1 MNDFMSKY
9 QQWLT
14 ASFIDSETKAEL
26 AAATELAD
34 IEDRFYKDLEFGTG
48 GMRGIMGAG
57 TNRINQY
64 TIRKATY
71 GLAKYIESTFG
82 EEGKSRGVV
91 IAYDS
96 RLNSHAFAKEA
107 ALVLCAAGIKT
118 YLFDRLQPT
127 PVLSFAVRHLQCIAG
142 IIITASH
149 NQKQYNGYKVYN
161 QHGFQVVKE
170 ADQIIDFVKE
180 VTDLAAVPTINEY
193 DARQQGLLI
202 TVGDNVL
209 EPFLDAVL
217 SQSLFADNK
226 AKANLKI
233 VYTPLHGTGNIPVR
247 RALQRDGFGCVSV
260 VKAQEQP
267 DGNFPTVH
275 SPNPEESDALSMA
288 IEQAL
293 AEDADVVIATDPD
306 CDRVGVAVKHE
317 GQYVML
323 TGNQIGA
330 LLVSFVLSRRNRQ
343 FSQGATIIK
352 TIVTNELGAD
362 IARSYGLNVMNT
374 LTGFKYIGE
383 KITEFEQTKEHEFI
397 IGYEESYGYLVG
409 THARD
414 KDAVVS
420 SMLICEMVAYYRQEG
435 KTLVDVLN
443 DLYQKYGYYL
453 DSQDSF
459 TLVGVDGAQR
469 ISSIMNQLRREAE
482 TAFPRVAQVID
493 YSQGVDGLPKSDVL
507 KFIMHDGSWIAVR
520 PSGTEPKIKIYY
532 SIKCP
537 DEDTARAQLDELKK
551 IVRNRIETGV
561 RPS

>member
-362 IARSYGLNVMNT
+362 IARSYSLNVMNT

-420 SMLICEMVAYYRQEG
+420 SMLICEMAAYYRQEG

-537 DEDTARAQLDELKK
+537 DEDTAHAQLDVLKK

>member
-209 EPFLDAVL
+209 EAFLDAVL

-420 SMLICEMVAYYRQEG
+420 SMLICEMAAYYRQEG

>member
-149 NQKQYNGYKVYN
+149 NPKQYNGYKVYN

-362 IARSYGLNVMNT
+362 IARSYSLNVMNT

-420 SMLICEMVAYYRQEG
+420 SMLICEMAAYYRQEG

>member
-420 SMLICEMVAYYRQEG
+420 SMLICEMAAYYRQEG

>member
-362 IARSYGLNVMNT
+362 IARSYSLNVMNT

-420 SMLICEMVAYYRQEG
+420 SMLICEMAAYYRQEG

-537 DEDTARAQLDELKK
+537 DEDTARAQLDVLKK

>member
-209 EPFLDAVL
+209 EAFLDAVL

-362 IARSYGLNVMNT
+362 IARSYSLNVMNT

-420 SMLICEMVAYYRQEG
+420 SMLICEMAAYYRQEG